1 MIKPK
6 PFLDRYMLSGF
17 SLAPIEAAEA
27 KIIAGEMIEMDPWRT
42 LNYAAAPLEN
52 YLSTPSPALHRYAIK
67 VANDDIAGVV
77 TVRYPWLKGAY
88 LELFGFFPNQQNK
101 GLGTAVLNWL
111 ERETESQA
119 ANLWVLVSSFND
131 SAKRF
136 YLRQGFR
143 EIGAIEALVSSKST
157 ELLLRKVLR
166 QVA

>member
-1 MIKPK
+1 MCIR
-6 PFLDRYMLSGF
+6 DS
-17 SLAPIEAAEA
+17 
-27 KIIAGEMIEMDPWRT
+27 
-42 LNYAAAPLEN
+42 
-52 YLSTPSPALHRYAIK
+52 
-67 VANDDIAGVV
+67 
-77 TVRYPWLKGAY
+77 RYPWLKGAY